1 MDRQDYTFTS
11 DADGLE
17 LTGYAWSTTGSANGT
32 VLIAHGLAEHGKR
45 YARFA
50 KALNAAGL
58 NVHAYDHRGHGQSLT
73 APGALGDFGAASWDG
88 LVRDLVQ
95 QVRTLAARDDTG
107 PLILFGHS
115 MGSFAVQQALP
126 DVSTHLAGAILSG
139 STDLATVAELVAQ
152 TGEAPS
158 FETYNAAF
166 APNRTEFDWL
176 SRDEA
181 EVDAYI
187 ADPLCGFDAPDAVS
201 IALIMAAPIMADPAR
216 IDRIRKD
223 LPLLLMAGDMD
234 PLNASLALLH
244 VLQQRYESAGLSQL
258 STQYYAGGR
267 HEMLNE
273 TNRDEVTNS
282 LIAWVKS
289 HS

>member
-1 MDRQDYTFTS
+1 MGRQDYRFKS
-11 DADGLE
+11 DADGLD
-17 LTGYAWSTTGSANGT
+17 LTGYAWAADGPAKGT
-32 VLIAHGLAEHGKR
+32 ILIAHGLAEHGQR

-50 KALNAAGL
+50 KALTAAGYD
-58 NVHAYDHRGHGQSLT
+58 VHAYDHRGHGQSLI
-73 APGALGDFGAASWDG
+73 APGALGDFGEASWNG
-88 LVRDLVQ
+88 LVSDLVQ
-95 QVRTLAARDDTG
+95 QVNTLAAREATG

-126 DVSTHLAGAILSG
+126 DVSAHLAGAILSG

-166 APNRTEFDWL
+166 APNRTDFDWL
-176 SRDEA
+176 SRDPA

-187 ADPLCGFDAPDAVS
+187 ADPLCGFDAPEAVS
-201 IALIMAAPIMADPAR
+201 IALIMAASEMANPAR
-216 IDRIRKD
+216 LGRIRKD

-234 PLNASLALLH
+234 PLNANLALLH
-244 VLQQRYESAGLSQL
+244 VLQQRYETAGLTDL
-258 STQYYAGGR
+258 ETQYYPGGR

-273 TNRDEVTNS
+273 TNRDDVTDAIIRWIGS
-282 LIAWVKS
+282 KQ
-289 HS
+289 